1 MGGSRCDYRSR
12 YYEKVSRGPCFIAC
26 LLCACASARLA
37 AAPGADFQA
46 ALAALQHGDA
56 ATAEQKLRAELAAH
70 PDEPE
75 AMGVLGIALRHQQ
88 KSAEADAVFDRLA
101 TATRNDAKLS
111 AAIGVQL
118 AQAEEFAAAETFLTH
133 ALAPNPADFAL
144 QYQLGVVAM
153 RAGHNERA
161 KEVLENALRSQ
172 PHSADVLYALA
183 YVDHALHQ
191 NEAAVRLLSE
201 ASRLAPQRADIQ
213 KLLGMSTSDLLAYE
227 DSAAAWERYMKL
239 APNDDIGRRERGF
252 AKTNMKQAE
261 GIADLEWFVSRHPD
275 DATGL
280 FELGVAQGVSDP
292 DQAIATLTK
301 ALNLR
306 ADFAD
311 AHAARG
317 ALEYQQNNADAALAD
332 LEFAASRQPNSALV
346 LDHLG
351 QTYLLLDRP
360 KDAVGVLLRAAELAP
375 SDAKIQLHTANALA
389 QDGDKEQSKIYM
401 SRYKQL
407 GGAAAV
413 PAHGVLE
420 YLSRTPEEQHAD
432 YRARIE
438 KAIAEHPDDAAMQVN
453 YLKLSIADGQIP
465 QATTAAHRILALKPG
480 GILLTDAGRAMLAAH
495 QYPAA
500 KDLLEQ
506 AAASEGVTG
515 LDLDLA
521 SALFHTGGAA
531 AGLQQLDKVPASAR
545 GGDYFALRA
554 QMLPPAAAVEAMKQ
568 AIQAEPQRT
577 DLYWQAAAL
586 LVKNRRTPDALQ
598 LLSGPGTPDNSQI
611 AAIRALLL
619 DMSAKT
625 PDARKLLA
633 DARHRWPEAAPVWL
647 AQASIEAAHGLAV
660 EAKKSA
666 STAAQLGAHSAAADP
681 RTLLLRAEPS
691 AW

>member
-1 MGGSRCDYRSR
+1 
-12 YYEKVSRGPCFIAC
+12 
-26 LLCACASARLA
+26 LLCVWTSARLA
-37 AAPGADFQA
+37 AAPGPDFQA

-75 AMGVLGIALRHQQ
+75 AMNLLGIALRHQQ
-88 KSAEADAVFDRLA
+88 KSSEADGVFERLA
-101 TATRNDAKLS
+101 AATENDAKLS
-111 AAIGVQL
+111 AAIGIQL
-118 AQAEEFAAAETFLTH
+118 AQAGEFATAETFLTH
-133 ALAPNPADFAL
+133 ALASNPADFAL

-153 RAGHNERA
+153 SAGHNARA
-161 KEVLENALRSQ
+161 KEVLEHAFRNQ

-183 YVDHALHQ
+183 WVDHALHE
-191 NEAAVRLLSE
+191 NDAAVRLLSE

-213 KLLGMSTSDLLAYE
+213 KLLGMTTSDLLAYE

-239 APNDDIGRRERGF
+239 APNDDLGRRERGF
-252 AKTNMKQAE
+252 AKTNMKQAG

-275 DATGL
+275 DAVGL

-306 ADFAD
+306 PDFPD

-332 LEFAASRQPNSALV
+332 LEFAASKQPESALV

-360 KDAVGVLLRAAELAP
+360 SDAVRVLLRAAELAP
-375 SDAKIQLHTANALA
+375 SDAKTQLHTANALA
-389 QDGDKEQSKIYM
+389 QAGDKEKSKTYM

-407 GGAAAV
+407 GGTAAV
-413 PAHGVLE
+413 PARGVLE
-420 YLSRTPEEQHAD
+420 YLSQTPEEQHAD

-453 YLKLSIADGQIP
+453 YLKLSISDGQIP
-465 QATTAAHRILALKPG
+465 QATAAAQKILALKPG
-480 GILLTDAGRAMLAAH
+480 AILLTDAGRAMLTAQ
-495 QYPAA
+495 QYAIA

-506 AAASEGVTG
+506 AAASEGATG

-521 SALFHTGGAA
+521 NALFHTSGAA
-531 AGLQQLDKVPASAR
+531 AGLRQLDKVPASAR
-545 GGDYFALRA
+545 GSDYYALRA
-554 QMLPPAAAVEAMKQ
+554 RMLPPADAIPAIRQ
-568 AIQAEPQRT
+568 AIQMEPERT
-577 DLYWQAAAL
+577 GLYWQAAAMM
-586 LVKNRRTPDALQ
+586 VKNRRTAEALQ
-598 LLSGPGTPDNSQI
+598 LLSATGTPRNAQT
-611 AAIRALLL
+611 AAMRALLL
-619 DMSAKT
+619 DMTAKT
-625 PDARKLLA
+625 AEGRKVLAEAR
-633 DARHRWPEAAPVWL
+633 RQWPEAAPLWL
-647 AQASIEAAHGLAV
+647 AQASIDAAHGLTA
-660 EAKKSA
+660 EAKKSGE
-666 STAAQLGAHSAAADP
+666 TAAQLGAHGAPADP
-681 RTLLLRAEPS
+681 RTLLLRAEPA

>member
-1 MGGSRCDYRSR
+1 
-12 YYEKVSRGPCFIAC
+12 
-26 LLCACASARLA
+26 LLSAWAAARLA
-37 AAPGADFQA
+37 AAPGADFEA

-56 ATAEQKLRAELAAH
+56 ATAEQKLRAELVAH

-75 AMGVLGIALRHQQ
+75 AMALLGIALRHQQ
-88 KSAEADAVFDRLA
+88 KSAEADAVFERLA
-101 TATRNDAKLS
+101 AATANNGKLS
-111 AAIGVQL
+111 AAIGIQL
-118 AQAEEFAAAETFLTH
+118 AQAGEFAPAETFLTH
-133 ALAPNPADFAL
+133 ALAPDPANFAL

-161 KEVLENALRSQ
+161 KEVLEQALRNQ
-172 PHSADVLYALA
+172 PHSVDVLYALA
-183 YVDHALHQ
+183 YVNHAVLQ

-213 KLLGMSTSDLLAYE
+213 KLLGMSTGDLLAYE
-227 DSAAAWERYMKL
+227 DSAAAWDRYMKL
-239 APNDDIGRRERGF
+239 EPNDDVGRRERGF
-252 AKTNMKQAE
+252 AKTSMKQAE
-261 GIADLEWFVSRHPD
+261 GMADLEWFVDRHPD

-306 ADFAD
+306 PDFAD

-332 LEFAASRQPNSALV
+332 LEFAASKQPNSALI

-360 KDAVGVLLRAAELAP
+360 KDAVRALLRSAELAP
-375 SDAKIQLHTANALA
+375 SDAKTQLHTANALA
-389 QDGDKEQSKIYM
+389 QAGDKEQSKIYM

-407 GGAAAV
+407 GGTAAV
-413 PAHGVLE
+413 PARGVLE
-420 YLSRTPEEQHAD
+420 YLSQTPEEQHAD

-465 QATTAAHRILALKPG
+465 QATAAARKVLALKSG
-480 GILLTDAGRAMLAAH
+480 AMLLTDAGRAMLAAH
-495 QYPAA
+495 QYPVA

-506 AAASEGVTG
+506 AAASEGATG

-521 SALFHTGGAA
+521 SALFHTTGAA
-531 AGLQQLDKVPASAR
+531 AGLQQLDKVPASER
-545 GGDYFALRA
+545 GGDYYALRA
-554 QMLPPAAAVEAMKQ
+554 RMLPSADAIAAMKQ
-568 AIQAEPQRT
+568 AIQAEPQRV

-586 LVKNRRTPDALQ
+586 MVKNRRTADALQ
-598 LLSGPGTPDNSQI
+598 LLSGAGVPDNAPI

-619 DMSAKT
+619 DLSSQTA
-625 PDARKLLA
+625 DARKLLG
-633 DARHRWPEAAPVWL
+633 DAHRRWPEAAPLWL
-647 AQASIEAAHGLAV
+647 AQASIEAAHGLTA
-660 EAKKSA
+660 EAKKSRE
-666 STAAQLGAHSAAADP
+666 TAAQLGAHNAAADP
-681 RTLLLRAEPS
+681 RTLLLRAEPA

>member
-1 MGGSRCDYRSR
+1 MW
-12 YYEKVSRGPCFIAC
+12 
-26 LLCACASARLA
+26 ASARLA
-37 AAPGADFQA
+37 AAPGADLQA

-56 ATAEQKLRAELAAH
+56 ATAEQKARAELTAH

-75 AMGVLGIALRHQQ
+75 AMSVLGLALRHQQ
-88 KSAEADAVFDRLA
+88 KPAEADAVFERLA
-101 TATRNDAKLS
+101 NATANDAKLS
-111 AAIGVQL
+111 AAIGIQL
-118 AQAEEFAAAETFLTH
+118 AQAGEFAAAETFLTH
-133 ALAPNPADFAL
+133 ALAPDPANFAF
-144 QYQLGVVAM
+144 QYQLGIVAM

-161 KEVLENALRSQ
+161 KKVLENALRGQ

-201 ASRLAPQRADIQ
+201 ASRLAPQRADVQ

-227 DSAAAWERYMKL
+227 DSAAAWDRYMKL
-239 APNDDIGRRERGF
+239 EPNDDVGRRERGF
-252 AKTNMKQAE
+252 AKTNTKQAE
-261 GIADLEWFVSRHPD
+261 GMADLEWFVARHPD

-280 FELGVAQGVSDP
+280 FELGVAQGGSDP

-301 ALNLR
+301 ALSLR
-306 ADFAD
+306 PDFAD

-332 LEFAASRQPNSALV
+332 LEFAASKQPNSALV

-360 KDAVGVLLRAAELAP
+360 KDAVRVLLRAADLAP
-375 SDAKIQLHTANALA
+375 SNAKTQLHAANALA
-389 QDGDKEQSKIYM
+389 QAGDKEQSKKYT

-407 GGAAAV
+407 GGGAAV
-413 PAHGVLE
+413 PTRGVLE
-420 YLSRTPEEQHAD
+420 YLSQTPEEQHAQ

-465 QATTAAHRILALKPG
+465 QATAAARKVLALKPG
-480 GILLTDAGRAMLAAH
+480 AILLTDAGRAMLAAH
-495 QYPAA
+495 RYPIA

-506 AAASEGVTG
+506 AAASDGATG

-521 SALFHTGGAA
+521 STLFHTSGAA
-531 AGLQQLDKVPASAR
+531 AGLQQLDKVPAIAR
-545 GGDYFALRA
+545 GGDYYAVRA
-554 QMLPPAAAVEAMKQ
+554 QMLPPADAVGSMKQ

-586 LVKNRRTPDALQ
+586 MVKNDRTADALQ
-598 LLSGPGTPDNSQI
+598 LLSGAGVPDNAPI
-611 AAIRALLL
+611 AAMRALLL
-619 DMSAKT
+619 DISRKT
-625 PDARKLLA
+625 TDARKLLA
-633 DARHRWPEAAPVWL
+633 DAHHRWPEAAPVWL
-647 AQASIEAAHGLAV
+647 AQASIEAAHGLTA
-660 EAKKSA
+660 EAKKSGA
-666 STAAQLGAHSAAADP
+666 TAAQLGAHGGTADP
-681 RTLLLRAEPS
+681 RTLLLRAEPA

>member
-1 MGGSRCDYRSR
+1 M
-12 YYEKVSRGPCFIAC
+12 SRGPCFIAC

-56 ATAEQKLRAELAAH
+56 VTAEQKARAELTNH

-75 AMGVLGIALRHQQ
+75 ASALLGVALRRQQ
-88 KSAEADAVFDRLA
+88 KSAEADSVFERLA
-101 TATRNDAKLS
+101 TSTANDAKLS
-111 AAIGVQL
+111 AAIGIQI
-118 AQAEEFAAAETFLTH
+118 AQAGEFAAAETFLTH
-133 ALAPNPADFAL
+133 ALAPDPANFAL

-161 KEVLENALRSQ
+161 KEVLEQALRTQ
-172 PHSADVLYALA
+172 PHNADVLYALA

-201 ASRLAPQRADIQ
+201 ASRLAPQRADVQ

-227 DSAAAWERYMKL
+227 DSAAAWDRYMKL
-239 APNDDIGRRERGF
+239 EPNDDAGRRERGF
-252 AKTNMKQAE
+252 AKTNVKQAE
-261 GIADLEWFVSRHPD
+261 GIADLEWFVSRHPN

-280 FELGVAQGVSDP
+280 FELGVAQGARDP

-306 ADFAD
+306 PDFAD

-332 LEFAASRQPNSALV
+332 LEFAASKEPNSALV

-351 QTYLLLDRP
+351 QTYLLLDRA
-360 KDAVGVLLRAAELAP
+360 KDAARVLLRAAELAP
-375 SDAKIQLHTANALA
+375 SDAKTQLHAANALA
-389 QDGDKEQSKIYM
+389 QTGDKEQSKIYM

-407 GGAAAV
+407 GGVAAV

-420 YLSRTPEEQHAD
+420 FLNQTPEEQHAD

-453 YLKLSIADGQIP
+453 YLKLSIADGQVP
-465 QATTAAHRILALKPG
+465 QAMAAARKILALKPG
-480 GILLTDAGRAMLAAH
+480 AILLTDAGRAMLAAH
-495 QYPAA
+495 QYPIA

-506 AAASEGVTG
+506 AAASEGATG

-521 SALFHTGGAA
+521 TALFHTTGAA
-531 AGLQQLDKVPASAR
+531 AGLQQLDKVPAPAR
-545 GGDYFALRA
+545 GGDYYALRA
-554 QMLPPAAAVEAMKQ
+554 EMLPPADAVGAMKQ

-586 LVKNRRTPDALQ
+586 MVKNRRTADALQ
-598 LLSGPGTPDNSQI
+598 LLSGAGVPDNAQI
-611 AAIRALLL
+611 AAMHALLL
-619 DMSAKT
+619 DLSGKT
-625 PDARKLLA
+625 PDARKLLS
-633 DARHRWPEAAPVWL
+633 DARRRWPESAPVWL
-647 AQASIEAAHGLAV
+647 AQASIEAARGLAA
-660 EAKKSA
+660 EAKKSGT
-666 STAAQLGAHSAAADP
+666 TAAQLGAHGPAADP
-681 RTLLLRAEPS
+681 RTLLLRAEPA